1 MTMPA
6 TGTGLDRAGPAG
18 PRSAAARR
26 RIPDPAG
33 SRAVDDAAA
42 DVHWP
47 DPSPLHHWWTEV
59 MDGAPLPRPL
69 RAA

>member
-6 TGTGLDRAGPAG
+6 TGTGLDRLGPPG
-18 PRSAAARR
+18 PRSAAARCR
-26 RIPDPAG
+26 TPNPAG
-33 SRAVDDAAA
+33 SGAAAAA

-59 MDGAPLPRPL
+59 MDGALLPRRR